1 MTDDLPEKELD
12 TDNFV
17 ENDSMVIQTN
27 REGHSNVAEYISSS
41 TEVRTSYQVPR
52 RELRWKLNKSAINR
66 SLGSI
71 VRLFEDYLDCVSASS
86 ADSPL
91 RRLTAS
97 TPKWGSHRCP
107 GYLREEITITADVSR
122 SIVVAHQYP
131 SQNEICTIC
140 GQLVQY
146 PRNSVSHYTTKRRR
160 QPPPKMNIPAPSIR
174 SYVPHPFSAWQREFD
189 YLRSWYSYVPD
200 HFRLFV
206 VVADPGLVSIP
217 PSEEPILYPSRRGNP
232 GLFDPRSSSGSH
244 CEF

>member
-1 MTDDLPEKELD
+1 MTDDFPEKELD
-12 TDNFV
+12 TGNFV
-17 ENDSMVIQTN
+17 ENDSMVIHTN
-27 REGHSNVAEYISSS
+27 REGHLNVAEDVSSL
-41 TEVRTSYQVPR
+41 TEVRTSHQIPR
-52 RELRWKLNKSAINR
+52 RELRWILNKSAINR

-97 TPKWGSHRCP
+97 THKWGSHRCP

-146 PRNSVSHYTTKRRR
+146 PRNSVPHYTTKRR
-160 QPPPKMNIPAPSIR
+160 
-174 SYVPHPFSAWQREFD
+174 
-189 YLRSWYSYVPD
+189 
-200 HFRLFV
+200 
-206 VVADPGLVSIP
+206 
-217 PSEEPILYPSRRGNP
+217 
-232 GLFDPRSSSGSH
+232 
-244 CEF
+244 